1 MGFNQKT
8 IAPIVYVV
16 SFGAILISFDA
27 FFSFCILMIT
37 KFKSTIIWI
46 LF

>member
-16 SFGAILISFDA
+16 SFGAILISFLSA
-27 FFSFCILMIT
+27 FFSFLH
-37 KFKSTIIWI
+37 SNDY
-46 LF
+46 